1 MYRLGGTGV
10 ATQGPSQ
17 KNKMRIFLPGESHS
31 YGSLVGGPLQR
42 FLCPRATFWNPSASG
57 QIFQRLE
64 SFHLHRRL
72 WKKSQVSADRGR
84 FLEETGWPQSDFRG
98 SLQAAC
104 QDS

>member
-1 MYRLGGTGV
+1 MYRLGGSEV
-10 ATQGPSQ
+10 VIQGPFQ

-31 YGSLVGGPLQR
+31 YGSLVGGPLQH
-42 FLCPRATFWNPSASG
+42 FLCRRATFWNPSACVK
-57 QIFQRLE
+57 IFQRLG

-84 FLEETGWPQSDFRG
+84 FSEEPEWPQSDFRG

-104 QDS
+104 Q